1 MKTAV
6 SLPDDLYD
14 EAEKLAD
21 ELGKSRSQLYQ
32 EAVREY
38 VYRHQPEAITEA
50 MNRVVDE
57 LDSRPD
63 PFLTEAARRILER
76 TEW

>member
-6 SLPDDLYD
+6 SLPDDLYA
-14 EAEKLAD
+14 EAEKLAGV
-21 ELGKSRSQLYQ
+21 LGKSRSQLYQ

-50 MNRVVDE
+50 MNRVCDE

-63 PFLTEAARRILER
+63 PFVTEAARRILER

>member
-1 MKTAV
+1 MKTVV
-6 SLPDDLYD
+6 SLPDDLDD
-14 EAEKLAD
+14 EAEKLAG

-32 EAVREY
+32 EALREY
-38 VYRHQPEAITEA
+38 VYRRCPEA
-50 MNRVVDE
+50 MNRVCDE

-63 PFLTEAARRILER
+63 PFLTEAARRLLES

>member
-14 EAEKLAD
+14 EAEKLAG

-50 MNRVVDE
+50 MNRVCDE

-63 PFLTEAARRILER
+63 PFMTEAARRILER